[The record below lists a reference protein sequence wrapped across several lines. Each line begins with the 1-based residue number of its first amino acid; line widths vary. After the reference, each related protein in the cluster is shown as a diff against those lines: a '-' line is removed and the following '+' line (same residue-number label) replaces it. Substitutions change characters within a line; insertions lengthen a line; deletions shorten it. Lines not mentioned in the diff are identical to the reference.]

1 MKKTEANNRRARNL
15 VETDWL
21 EQNLGDPSLRVLD
34 CTVNFVPNPDAMP
47 GKEPPFKFESGRAGF
62 EAGHIPGAG
71 FIDVMDDISDKSSKL
86 PLMMPPAEQF
96 IEAMAKVCV
105 GDDSRI
111 VLYST
116 ASPMWAARVWWM
128 LRAVGIDAAIL
139 NGGWDKWVAEARPV
153 SIEPCQY
160 APELLTHNPV
170 INIFADKND
179 VLAAINDDSACI
191 INALPRE
198 MHDGSGDVTFGRKG
212 RIAGSVS
219 VPMGDLHDP
228 DTGVYLSDEKLR
240 DIFDAVDVN
249 RAKKIF
255 TYCGG
260 GIASANNAFAL
271 SLLGYENVAVYDGSM
286 FEWGNDENLPMETG

>member
-1 MKKTEANNRRARNL
+1 MKKTEENIRRAKNL

-47 GKEPPFKFESGRAGF
+47 GKEPPFKFESGRDEF

-71 FIDVMDDISDKSSKL
+71 FIDIMADISDQSSML

-96 IEAMAKVCV
+96 ADAMAKFGVS
-105 GDDSRI
+105 DDARV

-128 LRAVGIDAAIL
+128 LRVVGFDAAIL
-139 NGGWDKWVAEARPV
+139 NGGWDKWTKEARPV
-153 SIEPCQY
+153 STDPCQY
-160 APELLTHNPV
+160 VPGQLTPKPSS
-170 INIFADKND
+170 NIFTDKDD
-179 VLAAINDDSACI
+179 VLAATNDNGTRI
-191 INALPRE
+191 INALPPE

-219 VPMGDLHDP
+219 VPMGLLHDP
-228 DTGVYLSDEKLR
+228 DTGEYLPDDQLR
-240 DIFDAVDVN
+240 DIFDAVDVDK
-249 RAKKIF
+249 AEKII

-260 GIASANNAFAL
+260 GIASANTAFAL

-286 FEWGNDENLPMETG
+286 FEWGNDVELPMETG